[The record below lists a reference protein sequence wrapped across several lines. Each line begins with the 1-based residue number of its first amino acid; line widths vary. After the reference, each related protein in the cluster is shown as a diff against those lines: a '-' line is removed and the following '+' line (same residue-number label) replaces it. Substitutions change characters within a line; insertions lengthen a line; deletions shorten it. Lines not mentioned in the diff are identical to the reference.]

1 MRRLAVLAL
10 ASATLVP
17 GTAFAVKDEV
27 CARCHRAIYDSY
39 ELTPM
44 ARASGVVTPE
54 QVPTGSRSEFTA
66 AGATFHVGPAAEV
79 QITED
84 SRTAA
89 HRLRYFIGAGVT
101 GRSYLYEVGNYLFQS
116 PVAWYSSIRQWNV
129 SPGYEKSSGVN
140 LMRPVETSCIDCHA
154 TGVHLVAGTLNRY
167 QQPPFERGGIS
178 CERCHGSA
186 EEHLALVTNKTAI
199 VNPAKLDPARRESV
213 CAQCHL
219 TGVVRIA
226 KAGAHPYSPGSVL
239 SDSTAAFI
247 WMEGERPLPANS
259 HFEQLAR
266 SACWRMSQG
275 RMWCGT
281 CHDPHRAVAP
291 AERAQYYRARCET
304 CHSRSARIC
313 AAPIATRRRIADNC
327 IACHMVSRPAAT
339 VQHAAQTDHT
349 IPRRPATIPETTVIP
364 DDAQLTLFPGSTATD
379 RETGLAYAEEA
390 LAHNNRD
397 FGIRAIELL
406 SPVYSAHPSDSQVA
420 DQLAQLLD
428 KAERQNQACEVFQH
442 ASGNS
447 DAPVAALVNAG
458 VCLASAGRTQD
469 AIAFW
474 QKALAKNPGE
484 ESARLNLAVALYRSG
499 NSAQARATLEYAL
512 RLDPFFSRA
521 RDLLAEMR

>member
-1 MRRLAVLAL
+1 MSRLFILAL
-10 ASATLVP
+10 ASVALIPT
-17 GTAFAVKDEV
+17 TAFAAKDEV

-39 ELTPM
+39 ESTAM
-44 ARASGVVTPE
+44 ARASGAVTPE
-54 QVPTGSRSEFTA
+54 QSPTGSSSEFTA
-66 AGATFHVGPAAEV
+66 AGAAFHVGPAAEV

-89 HRLRYFIGAGVT
+89 HRLRYFVGAGVT
-101 GRSYLYEVGNYLFQS
+101 GRSYVYEVDNYLFQS
-116 PVAWYSSIRQWNV
+116 PVSWYSSIRRWNL
-129 SPGYEKSSGVN
+129 SPGYEKSSAVN
-140 LMRPVETSCIDCHA
+140 LTRPVETSCLDCHA
-154 TGVHLVAGTLNRY
+154 TGVHLIANTLNRY
-167 QQPPFERGGIS
+167 QQPPFERGGIN

-226 KAGAHPYSPGSVL
+226 KAGVHPYAPGSIL
-239 SDSTAAFI
+239 AESTSVFI
-247 WMEGERPLPANS
+247 WTEGERPLPANS

-304 CHSRSARIC
+304 CHSRSARTC
-313 AAPIATRRRIADNC
+313 AAPIATRRRIGDNC

-349 IPRRPATIPETTVIP
+349 IPRRPARIPDATVIP
-364 DDAQLTLFPGSTATD
+364 DDAQLTLFPGSTASD

-390 LAHNNRD
+390 LVDNNRR
-397 FGIRAIELL
+397 FGIRALELL
-406 SPVYSAHPSDSQVA
+406 SPVYAAHPSDSQVA
-420 DQLAQLLD
+420 DQFAQLLD
-428 KAERQNQACEVFQH
+428 KAGRQNQACEIFQRV
-442 ASGNS
+442 SGDS
-447 DAPVAALVNAG
+447 DAPAAALVNAG
-458 VCLASAGRTQD
+458 VCLASAGHTED

-474 QKALAKNPGE
+474 RKALAKNPGE
-484 ESARLNLAVALYRSG
+484 ESARLNLAVALFRSG
-499 NSAQARATLEYAL
+499 NSTQARATLQDAI
-512 RLDPFFSRA
+512 RLDPFFTRA
-521 RDLLAEMR
+521 RDMLAEIR